1 MLWGLSLDA
10 IAGLP
15 ERLRE
20 FHKRFRRHMRTK
32 TRDTSEYGFH
42 YISGLI
48 RMETKRNMSTIG
60 RKTNVPEQNM
70 QQFISDS
77 PWSGREL
84 ISALQMDIGFR
95 EEFSEESVFLIDES
109 AEKKAGNHSA
119 GASRQH
125 NGRLGKVEMSQ
136 VGVFLGL
143 VNNGYHTW
151 YDGELFFPEI
161 WFSEA
166 YAEKRKRA
174 GVPDNLSFKTKLE
187 LALDMLKRA
196 KNKGIPAEIVDCD
209 SLYGRSGWLRDE
221 FRGLEMEYYAD
232 IPEDTTVY
240 VQPPL
245 VTWPLTKQGK
255 RASKPEVSGLTYQVR
270 ELKTH
275 TQTEWHRLT
284 LRPTERGMLT
294 ADFARWQVWTI
305 RKDGSVREEWL
316 LMRRDKKKTTYSL
329 SNATPETSLFTMA
342 ARKSQRH
349 FIERSNQDA
358 KSELGW
364 DEFQAIKYSAWE
376 HHLALTIM
384 ASWFITETRLDWAQ
398 KYQRDPELLATL
410 ELDVLPALSMANVRE
425 MLRAAMP
432 LPQLSTLQAV
442 QLVAK
447 HLDNRAHSRKSR
459 LRKALGP

>member
-1 MLWGLSLDA
+1 LSLDG

-20 FHKRFRRHMRTK
+20 FHERFRRHMRTK

-48 RMETKRNMSTIG
+48 RMEAERNMANIG
-60 RKTNVPEQNM
+60 RKTDVAEQNM

-77 PWSGREL
+77 PWSGRDL
-84 ISALQMDIGFR
+84 IGALQTDIGFR

-109 AEKKAGNHSA
+109 AEEKAGSHSA
-119 GASRQH
+119 GAERQY

-151 YDGELFFPEI
+151 YDGELYFPKQ
-161 WFSEA
+161 WFGEA
-166 YAEKRKRA
+166 YTEKRKRA
-174 GVPDNLSFKTKLE
+174 GVPDDLTFKTKLE
-187 LALDMLKRA
+187 LALAMLKRA
-196 KNKGIPAEIVDCD
+196 KDKGIPTEIVDCD

-221 FRGLEMEYYAD
+221 FAELEMEYYAD

-240 VQPPL
+240 IEPPL
-245 VTWPLTKQGK
+245 LTWPLTKRGK
-255 RASKPEVSGLTYQVR
+255 RASKPEVSGLAYKVKA
-270 ELKTH
+270 LKSH
-275 TQTEWHRLT
+275 SQTEWHTLT
-284 LRPTERGMLT
+284 LRPTERGILAT
-294 ADFARWQVWTI
+294 DFARWRVWTV
-305 RKDGSVREEWL
+305 RTDGSVRKEWL
-316 LMRRDKKKTTYSL
+316 LIRRDKKKATYSL
-329 SNATPETSLFTMA
+329 SNASPRTSLFTMA
-342 ARKSQRH
+342 QRKSQRY

-364 DEFQAIKYSAWE
+364 DEFQAIKYNAWE

-384 ASWFITETRLDWAQ
+384 ASWFITQTRLDWAQ
-398 KYQRDPELLATL
+398 EHEQDPQLLESL

-425 MLRAAMP
+425 LLRAAMP
-432 LPQLSTLQAV
+432 LPQLTPLQAA

-447 HLDNRAHSRKSR
+447 HLDNRARSRKSR